1 MDSSTESKMGG
12 ESLIGSISLSPTHI
26 FQNKSNSRSISYRK
40 TKVIIKRLDKSV
52 SLPQQQSTG
61 AAGFDLASS
70 QDITL
75 FYQDYCLVPT
85 GLVIKAPKDWFIMLA
100 ARGSLYKKHRCIL
113 ANGIGVIDSD
123 YCGDED
129 EIMIPLVCL
138 GDATVIKKGE
148 RIAQGILMPCHM
160 TSAIEW
166 EEVGSMGTTSS
177 RGGFGSTGSN

>member
-1 MDSSTESKMGG
+1 
-12 ESLIGSISLSPTHI
+12 
-26 FQNKSNSRSISYRK
+26 
-40 TKVIIKRLDKSV
+40 VIIKRLDKSV
-52 SLPQQQSTG
+52 SLPQQQSSG

-70 QDITL
+70 IDITL
-75 FYQDYCLVPT
+75 YHQDYYLVPT

-100 ARGSLYKKHRCIL
+100 ARGSLYKKHQCIL

-138 GDATVIKKGE
+138 GDATEIKKGE

-166 EEVGSMGTTSS
+166 EEVGSMGTTS